1 MVDMKNSED
10 QPLGYLLYRLMSALR
25 PAVTAELAPLGL
37 VLPEFVCL
45 RMLSMAPGRS
55 NAELARNMNVS
66 PQAMNNVLRGLQD
79 RGIVARPA
87 TVSSGRALPAELTAK
102 GKTLLRRAEAAVRVA
117 DERVLANLTTAQRRE
132 IKWLLAAA
140 APAAPLIDRSGR

>member
-1 MVDMKNSED
+1 MRNSED

-45 RMLSMAPGRS
+45 RILSMAPGRS

-66 PQAMNNVLRGLQD
+66 PQAMNNVLRALQD

-102 GKTLLRRAEAAVRVA
+102 GKTLLGRAEAAVRVA
-117 DERVLANLTTAQRRE
+117 DERVLANLTAAQRRE
-132 IKWLLAAA
+132 IKQLLDAA
-140 APAAPLIDRSGR
+140 APAAPATDRSDR